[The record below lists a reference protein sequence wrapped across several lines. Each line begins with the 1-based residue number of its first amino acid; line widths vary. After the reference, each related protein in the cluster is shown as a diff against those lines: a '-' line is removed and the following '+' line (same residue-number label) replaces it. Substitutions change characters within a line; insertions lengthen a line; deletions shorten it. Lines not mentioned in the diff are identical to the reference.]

1 MRIQLFGT
9 CLVDSFYPEVGE
21 AMLRIFN
28 KFGVDVSF
36 PKGQTCCG
44 QPAYNA
50 GYHAEAKG
58 AAEHF
63 LSVFSGTDLIV
74 TPSGSCAAMV
84 KYRYPEFFREKTTL
98 RAVADKVAG
107 RVYELTQF
115 LVHVLRVHETD
126 LTRNGK
132 VTYHPSCHL
141 TRMLGVRREPL
152 VLLKAMQ
159 GLELVP
165 LPDATRCC
173 GFGGMFMAK
182 LPEISYALAD
192 EKAADIIS
200 TGADTVTGCDCG
212 CLMNIS
218 DALKKRGS
226 TVTVKHIAELI
237 AEGI

>member
-50 GYHAEAKG
+50 GYLEEAKG
-58 AAEHF
+58 TAEHF
-63 LSVFSGTDLIV
+63 LSVFSGTDPIV

-84 KYRYPEFFREKTTL
+84 KYRYPEFFRKKTTL
-98 RAVADKVAG
+98 RTVADNVAG

-132 VTYHPSCHL
+132 VTYHSSCHL

-182 LPEISYALAD
+182 LPEISCALAD

-226 TVTVKHIAELI
+226 TMRVKHIAELI

>member
-28 KFGVDVSF
+28 KFEVDVSF

-50 GYHAEAKG
+50 GYNEEAKG
-58 AAEHF
+58 TAEHF
-63 LSVFSGTDLIV
+63 LSVFSGADLIV

-84 KYRYPEFFREKTTL
+84 KYHYPEFFRQKTRL
-98 RAVADKVAG
+98 RVLADNVAG

-115 LVHVLRVHETD
+115 LVHVLRVHEAD

-165 LPDATRCC
+165 LPKATRCC
-173 GFGGMFMAK
+173 GFGGMFMTK
-182 LPEISYALAD
+182 LPEISCTLAD
-192 EKAADIIS
+192 EKAADIIA

-226 TVTVKHIAELI
+226 AMRVKHIAEII

>member
-28 KFGVDVSF
+28 KFGVDATF
-36 PKGQTCCG
+36 PRGQTCCG

-50 GYHAEAKG
+50 GYHEEAKG

-63 LSVFSGTDLIV
+63 LSVFAGTDLIV

-84 KYRYPEFFREKTTL
+84 KHRYPELFHEKSRL
-98 RAVADKVAG
+98 RAAADDAAG

-115 LVHVLRVHETD
+115 LVHVLRVHKTA

-132 VTYHPSCHL
+132 VTYHASCHL
-141 TRMLGVRREPL
+141 TRMLGIRKEPL
-152 VLLKAMQ
+152 MLLKAME
-159 GLELVP
+159 GLELAV
-165 LPDATRCC
+165 LPEATRCC
-173 GFGGMFMAK
+173 GFGGMFMTK
-182 LPEISYALAD
+182 QPEISCALAD
-192 EKAADIIS
+192 EKAVDIIS

-226 TVTVKHIAELI
+226 SVRVKHIAELV